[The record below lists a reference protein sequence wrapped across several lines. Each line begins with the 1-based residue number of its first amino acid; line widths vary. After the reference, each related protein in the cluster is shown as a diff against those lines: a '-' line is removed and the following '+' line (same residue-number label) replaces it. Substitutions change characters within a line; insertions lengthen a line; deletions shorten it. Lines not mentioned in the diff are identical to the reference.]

1 MPNMGMMPTNAM
13 VTTNAAM
20 PTKAEL
26 PANAA
31 MPMKVELPPNVAGPM
46 KVGPSMENAM
56 GAAPLAAA
64 RGLMEAAK

>member
-1 MPNMGMMPTNAM
+1 MGMMPTNAK
-13 VTTNAAM
+13 VTT
-20 PTKAEL
+20 
-26 PANAA
+26 NAA

-64 RGLMEAAK
+64 RGLMEAA